1 MEQEGT
7 CYEMFEFTELV
18 YIKNLILIVS
28 KWGSILFVTMIYI

>member
-7 CYEMFEFTELV
+7 YYEMFIFTELM

-28 KWGSILFVTMIYI
+28 KWGSILFVKMIYI